1 MSYTNTDLKGYMPNS
16 SLVKNIFNASGS
28 VKSADKKLEAFTN
41 ITYLNTR
48 AKGRSETG
56 YGDNN
61 VMQKFIQW
69 GHRELDMNELK
80 DLYIMPDG
88 TQATWNR
95 ASWDDS
101 TPMYSNNPYWSRY
114 MCYQN
119 DTRHRVYGNVGVS
132 YNILPQLKVQYKA
145 NLDFFVDKQYEVNH
159 EFMAMYNDTFGDYTV
174 GANLGANI
182 MNRRYEYV
190 YGATVG
196 GLAIPLFY
204 NLKNSISQAAAYNLV
219 RKKGTNSIFANVNVG
234 WKNMVYLEG
243 TIRNDKSST
252 LPAGNNSYV
261 YPSVTASFVFSEL
274 LKDKLPW
281 FSFGK
286 LRAGW
291 AKVGNDTDPY
301 QVLST
306 YAQYTNVDSTTP
318 GYRLPNTLNNAD
330 LKPESTTSFEVG
342 LEAAFLNDRIGFD
355 LTYYK
360 TTTTILEEQVEVME
374 TYYDIFSECQS
385 GCCPS

>member
-1 MSYTNTDLKGYMPNS
+1 M
-16 SLVKNIFNASGS
+16 V
-28 VKSADKKLEAFTN
+28 
-41 ITYLNTR
+41 
-48 AKGRSETG
+48 
-56 YGDNN
+56 
-61 VMQKFIQW
+61 
-69 GHRELDMNELK
+69 
-80 DLYIMPDG
+80 
-88 TQATWNR
+88 
-95 ASWDDS
+95 
-101 TPMYSNNPYWSRY
+101 
-114 MCYQN
+114 
-119 DTRHRVYGNVGVS
+119 
-132 YNILPQLKVQYKA
+132 
-145 NLDFFVDKQYEVNH
+145 
-159 EFMAMYNDTFGDYTV
+159 MYNDTFGDYTV

-360 TTTTILEEQVEVME
+360 TTTTILEEQVEVVE
-374 TYYDIFSECQS
+374 TYYDNFSECQS

>member
-1 MSYTNTDLKGYMPNS
+1 
-16 SLVKNIFNASGS
+16 
-28 VKSADKKLEAFTN
+28 
-41 ITYLNTR
+41 
-48 AKGRSETG
+48 
-56 YGDNN
+56 
-61 VMQKFIQW
+61 
-69 GHRELDMNELK
+69 
-80 DLYIMPDG
+80 
-88 TQATWNR
+88 
-95 ASWDDS
+95 
-101 TPMYSNNPYWSRY
+101 

-145 NLDFFVDKQYEVNH
+145 NLDFFVDKQYERNAVGSQEQSSYKEISRQQYEVNH

-174 GANLGANI
+174 GANIGANI

-196 GLAIPLFY
+196 GLAIPFFY

-374 TYYDIFSECQS
+374 TYYDNFSECQS

>member
-119 DTRHRVYGNVGVS
+119 DTRHRVYGNLGVS

-145 NLDFFVDKQYEVNH
+145 HLDFFVDKQYEVNH

-174 GANLGANI
+174 GANLGACGIHN
-182 MNRRYEYV
+182 
-190 YGATVG
+190 
-196 GLAIPLFY
+196 LDDLFY
-204 NLKNSISQAAAYNLV
+204 VLLVFAISFASIM
-219 RKKGTNSIFANVNVG
+219 I
-234 WKNMVYLEG
+234 
-243 TIRNDKSST
+243 
-252 LPAGNNSYV
+252 
-261 YPSVTASFVFSEL
+261 
-274 LKDKLPW
+274 
-281 FSFGK
+281 
-286 LRAGW
+286 
-291 AKVGNDTDPY
+291 
-301 QVLST
+301 
-306 YAQYTNVDSTTP
+306 
-318 GYRLPNTLNNAD
+318 
-330 LKPESTTSFEVG
+330 
-342 LEAAFLNDRIGFD
+342 
-355 LTYYK
+355 
-360 TTTTILEEQVEVME
+360 
-374 TYYDIFSECQS
+374 
-385 GCCPS
+385 

>member
-1 MSYTNTDLKGYMPNS
+1 MSFTNNISLAQATDRTSFRMSYTNTDLKGYMPNS

-145 NLDFFVDKQYEVNH
+145 NLDFFVDKQYERNAVGSQEQSSYKEISRQQYEVNH

-174 GANLGANI
+174 GANIGANI

-306 YAQYTNVDSTTP
+306 
-318 GYRLPNTLNNAD
+318 
-330 LKPESTTSFEVG
+330 
-342 LEAAFLNDRIGFD
+342 
-355 LTYYK
+355 
-360 TTTTILEEQVEVME
+360 
-374 TYYDIFSECQS
+374 
-385 GCCPS
+385 